1 MPKNLDLKVSTA
13 STLTFGFLKDS
24 DGKTA
29 GEDESLK
36 FRENKVKQFAHIKNS
51 DKPCRVSDRVT
62 YLKKSMLGRLRSS
75 VRKTTNLLLSSEVMK

>member
-1 MPKNLDLKVSTA
+1 MPKNLDLKVSTV

-36 FRENKVKQFAHIKNS
+36 FRENKV
-51 DKPCRVSDRVT
+51 
-62 YLKKSMLGRLRSS
+62 
-75 VRKTTNLLLSSEVMK
+75 

>member
-62 YLKKSMLGRLRSS
+62 YLKKKYVRSAKKFCEKNHEF
-75 VRKTTNLLLSSEVMK
+75 VVII

>member
-1 MPKNLDLKVSTA
+1 MPKNLDLKVSTV

-36 FRENKVKQFAHIKNS
+36 FRENKVKQFAHNQGFRQTLPRKRPSYI
-51 DKPCRVSDRVT
+51 
-62 YLKKSMLGRLRSS
+62 LEKK
-75 VRKTTNLLLSSEVMK
+75 VC

>member
-1 MPKNLDLKVSTA
+1 MPKNLDLKVSTV

-36 FRENKVKQFAHIKNS
+36 FTENKVKQFAHNQEFSQILPRKRPSYNLEKKYVRSGFEFCEKNHEF
-51 DKPCRVSDRVT
+51 VFII
-62 YLKKSMLGRLRSS
+62 
-75 VRKTTNLLLSSEVMK
+75 